1 MFPVVRFCN
10 RLGAAVVL
18 KVYGIMCSGLII
30 FSGTKEV
37 NACKYLV
44 IDGFGFGVM
53 SSGVVQSG
61 VSTNG
66 GVVGNCLLMVVDVA
80 PVQS

>member
-1 MFPVVRFCN
+1 MFPVGRFRN
-10 RLGAAVVL
+10 RLGAAIVL
-18 KVYGIMCSGLII
+18 KVHGIMCSGLMM
-30 FSGTKEV
+30 FLKV
-37 NACKYLV
+37 PV

-66 GVVGNCLLMVVDVA
+66 GVLRGSLLMVVGVA